1 MDPCLFATQ
10 ARLDEYIKRLE
21 DVERNLK
28 IAEDKIAEKD
38 QRIMEVDRLLE
49 CMGKVSPDVS

>member
-1 MDPCLFATQ
+1 MFATQ

-49 CMGKVSPDVS
+49 CMGKVSPDVT